1 MKAVVCTGTADGGT
15 SVVDVPDPVPAAGEV
30 VVEVEACGLC
40 GSDVHAVEHG
50 QVGEG
55 QILGHELS
63 GRVVEVARDV
73 DAGLVGTAVA
83 VNPIGG
89 CGRCA
94 ACVRG
99 LPFRCS
105 TPNVGITRPGAF
117 AQYVAAPAAQLVPV
131 PGDVP
136 LERVADAE
144 PLAVALAAVDLA
156 RVRPGD
162 AVLVYGVGPIGLNV
176 IVALRL
182 AGVERIVAAGRS
194 PGRRA
199 AAAAVGATDVIDT
212 REVSVREH
220 ARAEGLSYAAVLEC
234 SAAPSAVPDAMAVL
248 GPGGVCVVVALA
260 PHEVPVALFPL
271 LSEGQALVGSCA
283 FDTHHYRAAVDHIV
297 TGRAGTHTLVSEE
310 VDLVSTPDALQ
321 RLRTPGELVRI
332 LTRPQWAAVPV

>member
-1 MKAVVCTGTADGGT
+1 MKAVVCTAGGTAVADL
-15 SVVDVPDPVPAAGEV
+15 PDPVPAADEV

-40 GSDVHAVEHG
+40 GSDVHAVEQGQTYDG
-50 QVGEG
+50 QV
-55 QILGHELS
+55 LGHEFG
-63 GRVVEVARDV
+63 GRVVEVGAEV
-73 DAGLVGTAVA
+73 DRGLVGQAVA

-105 TPNVGITRPGAF
+105 VPNVGITRPGAF
-117 AQYVAAPAAQLVPV
+117 AQYVAAPAAQVVPV
-131 PGDVP
+131 PEDLP
-136 LERVADAE
+136 LERAADAE
-144 PLAVALAAVDLA
+144 PLAVALAAVRLA

-162 AVLVYGVGPIGLNV
+162 AALVYGVGPIGLNA

-199 AAAAVGATDVIDT
+199 AAALMGATDVIDT

-220 ARAEGLSYAAVLEC
+220 AEAEKLSYAAVLEC
-234 SAAPSAVPDAMAVL
+234 SAAPDAVPDALGVL
-248 GPGGVCVVVALA
+248 GPGGVCVEVALA
-260 PHEVPVALFPL
+260 PHAPAVPLFPL
-271 LSEGQALVGSCA
+271 LSEGHTLVGSCA
-283 FDTHHYRAAVDHIV
+283 FDAPDYRAAVDHLV
-297 TGRAGTHTLVSEE
+297 TGRAPTHELVSEQ
-310 VDLVSTPDALQ
+310 VDLPSTPDALH

-332 LTRPQWAAVPV
+332 LTRPQRVPSTV